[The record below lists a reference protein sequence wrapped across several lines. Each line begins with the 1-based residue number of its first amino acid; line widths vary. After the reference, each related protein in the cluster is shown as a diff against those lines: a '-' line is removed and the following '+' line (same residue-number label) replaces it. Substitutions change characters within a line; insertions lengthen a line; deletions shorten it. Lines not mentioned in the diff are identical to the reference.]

1 MLFGTLFGFTT
12 SAGALYQ
19 AHWIGL
25 AVTGLGLFL
34 TTGLL
39 SWSAEQ
45 RRGYGP
51 VLLVATAAPLLLA
64 NPAVALL
71 EDFGVVHRQ
80 LLALKEQI
88 LLLTIMGQAAL
99 VAAVFWNA
107 SWDVKAKMLCSRLF
121 APRPAAGGVAKL
133 VPEATGTP

>member
-1 MLFGTLFGFTT
+1 M
-12 SAGALYQ
+12 
-19 AHWIGL
+19 
-25 AVTGLGLFL
+25 TGLGLFL

-51 VLLVATAAPLLLA
+51 ALLVATAAPLLLA

-88 LLLTIMGQAAL
+88 LLLTIMGQAAKC
-99 VAAVFWNA
+99 
-107 SWDVKAKMLCSRLF
+107 SKGSLCTRS
-121 APRPAAGGVAKL
+121 
-133 VPEATGTP
+133 TI